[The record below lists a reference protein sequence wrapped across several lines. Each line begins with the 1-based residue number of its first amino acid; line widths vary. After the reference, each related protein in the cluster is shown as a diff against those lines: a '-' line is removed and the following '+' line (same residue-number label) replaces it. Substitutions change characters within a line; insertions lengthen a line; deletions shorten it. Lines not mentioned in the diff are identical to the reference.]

1 MGGQACVSYGAAE
14 FSRDVDVI
22 ILLDPDNLTHLRA
35 ALDELGAELVAVP
48 SFELAF
54 LRRGH
59 AVHFRCREAGGVRLD
74 VMGVLRGVAPFEELW
89 LRRTTLE
96 ADGQDDSVDVL
107 GLPDLVLA
115 KKTQREKDWPM
126 IRRLVEASYF
136 GSRDAP
142 TSAQVDFWLAE
153 LRTPTLLIEV
163 TRRFPAEAARSI
175 RPAVGVAARGDEAG
189 VSVALQEEQGLIQ
202 AEDRAYW
209 TPLKAELERLRRESR

>member
-22 ILLDPDNLTHLRA
+22 ILLDPDNLTHLQA

-48 SFELAF
+48 SFELDF

-59 AVHFRCREAGGVRLD
+59 AVHFRCREADGIRLD

-96 ADGQDDSVDVL
+96 ADGQGDAVDVL

-136 GSRDAP
+136 AHRHGP
-142 TSAQVDFWLAE
+142 TPVQVDFWLAE
-153 LRTPTLLIEV
+153 LRTPALLVELA
-163 TRRFPAEAARSI
+163 RRFPAAANASG
-175 RPAVGVAARGDEAG
+175 RPAAKSAAAGDEGG
-189 VSVALQEEQGLIQ
+189 VTDALANEQARIQ
-202 AEDRAYW
+202 AEDRAHW
-209 TPLKAELERLRRESR
+209 APLKAELERLRRSR

>member
-22 ILLDPDNLTHLRA
+22 ILLDPDNLSHLQS
-35 ALDELGAELVAVP
+35 ALDALGAEIVAVP
-48 SFELAF
+48 SFELDY

-59 AVHFRCREAGGVRLD
+59 AVHFRCREAEGVRLD

-96 ADGQDDSVDVL
+96 VDGQGEVIDVL

-136 GSRDAP
+136 EGRDHP
-142 TSAQVDFWLAE
+142 TTAQVEFWLAE
-153 LRTPTLLIEV
+153 LRTPSLLVEV
-163 TRRFPAEAARSI
+163 AGRFPAVAAGST
-175 RPAVGVAARGDEAG
+175 RPAVGAAARGDEAG
-189 VSVALQEEQGLIQ
+189 VGQALHVEQTEIQ
-202 AEDRAYW
+202 AADRVWWA
-209 TPLKAELERLRRESR
+209 PLRAELERLRREAR